1 MMTET
6 KNEIENAGTKPKAS
20 VKETAGKVENS
31 DEEYVKDSSTA
42 KISRLNP
49 SSVPKYKRILVPDD
63 NSELSD
69 KALSHAIYL
78 SNATGAEIVI
88 LNIVEDIGKIQQT
101 TISGTPAQEETE
113 ETRGQV
119 VAESTIADQ
128 KNDIQITIEGPAK
141 QMMEER
147 IRLCKEAGAMN
158 QISYKML
165 TGKKPVQEI
174 LDLSYKMSIDLIIMA
189 GSKVTSLIPGPTSTI
204 RKVIEGAKSPVMV
217 IQFSH
222 F

>member
-1 MMTET
+1 
-6 KNEIENAGTKPKAS
+6 
-20 VKETAGKVENS
+20 
-31 DEEYVKDSSTA
+31 
-42 KISRLNP
+42 
-49 SSVPKYKRILVPDD
+49 
-63 NSELSD
+63 LSD

-101 TISGTPAQEETE
+101 TISGTPAEEK
-113 ETRGQV
+113 RGDL
-119 VAESTIADQ
+119 AAADQ

-147 IRLCKEAGAMN
+147 LRLCKEAGAMN

-165 TGKKPVQEI
+165 TGKKPVEEI
-174 LDLSYKMSIDLIIMA
+174 LDLSYEMRVDLIIMA
-189 GSKVTSLIPGPTSTI
+189 SSKVTSLIPGPTSII

>member
-1 MMTET
+1 MTET
-6 KNEIENAGTKPKAS
+6 KNEIENADRKLKAS
-20 VKETAGKVENS
+20 AKATAGQVKNL
-31 DEEYVKDSSTA
+31 DEDLEIEYVKDSPTA
-42 KISRLNP
+42 KIPRLGP
-49 SSVPKYKRILVPDD
+49 SSVPQYKRILVPDD

-78 SNATGAEIVI
+78 SNATGAEVVI

-101 TISGTPAQEETE
+101 TISGTPAEEK
-113 ETRGQV
+113 RRDL
-119 VAESTIADQ
+119 VAPD
-128 KNDIQITIEGPAK
+128 KKDDIQITIEGPAK

-147 IRLCKEAGAMN
+147 LRLCKEAGAMN

-165 TGKKPVQEI
+165 TGKKPVEEI
-174 LDLSYKMSIDLIIMA
+174 LDLSYEMRVDLIIMA
-189 GSKVTSLIPGPTSTI
+189 SSKVTSLIPGPTSIT

>member
-6 KNEIENAGTKPKAS
+6 KNEIENAGTKLKAS
-20 VKETAGKVENS
+20 VKATAGKVKNS
-31 DEEYVKDSSTA
+31 DEDLEIENVKVSSSP
-42 KISRLNP
+42 KIPRLDP
-49 SSVPKYKRILVPDD
+49 SSVPRYIRILVPDD

-88 LNIVEDIGKIQQT
+88 LNMVEDIGKIQQT
-101 TISGTPAQEETE
+101 TISGTPAQKETE

-119 VAESTIADQ
+119 VAADQ
-128 KNDIQITIEGPAK
+128 KDDIQITIEGPAK

-147 IRLCKEAGAMN
+147 LRLCKEAGAMN

-165 TGKKPVQEI
+165 TGKKPVEEI
-174 LDLSYKMSIDLIIMA
+174 LDLSYEMRVDLIIMA
-189 GSKVTSLIPGPTSTI
+189 SSKVTSLIPGPTSIT

>member
-1 MMTET
+1 MMTE
-6 KNEIENAGTKPKAS
+6 KAGRKLKAS
-20 VKETAGKVENS
+20 VKETAGKVKNL
-31 DEEYVKDSSTA
+31 DEDLEIEHVKDSSTA
-42 KISRLNP
+42 KIPRLDP
-49 SSVPKYKRILVPDD
+49 ASVPQYKRILVPDD

-101 TISGTPAQEETE
+101 TISGTPAEEN
-113 ETRGQV
+113 RGDL
-119 VAESTIADQ
+119 AAANQ
-128 KNDIQITIEGPAK
+128 KDDIQFTIEGPAK

-147 IRLCKEAGAMN
+147 LRLCKEAGAMN

-165 TGKKPVQEI
+165 TGKKPVEEI
-174 LDLSYKMSIDLIIMA
+174 LDLSYEMRVDLIIMA
-189 GSKVTSLIPGPTSTI
+189 SSKVTSLIPGPTSII

>member
-1 MMTET
+1 
-6 KNEIENAGTKPKAS
+6 
-20 VKETAGKVENS
+20 
-31 DEEYVKDSSTA
+31 
-42 KISRLNP
+42 
-49 SSVPKYKRILVPDD
+49 LVPDD

-78 SNATGAEIVI
+78 SNATGAEVVI
-88 LNIVEDIGKIQQT
+88 LNMVEDIGKIQQT

-113 ETRGQV
+113 TRGQV
-119 VAESTIADQ
+119 VAADQ

-158 QISYKML
+158 QISYKMV
-165 TGKKPVQEI
+165 TGKKPVEEI

-189 GSKVTSLIPGPTSTI
+189 SSKVTSLIPGPTSTI
-204 RKVIEGAKSPVMV
+204 RKVIEAAKSPVMV

>member
-6 KNEIENAGTKPKAS
+6 KSEIENAGRKLKDS
-20 VKETAGKVENS
+20 VKSTTGKVKNS
-31 DEEYVKDSSTA
+31 DEEYVKDSPTA
-42 KISRLNP
+42 KIPRHNLSP
-49 SSVPKYKRILVPDD
+49 VPHYKRILVPDD
-63 NSELSD
+63 NSELFD

-78 SNATGAEIVI
+78 SNVTGAEIVI
-88 LNIVEDIGKIQQT
+88 LNMVEDIGKIQQT

-113 ETRGQV
+113 SRREVLT
-119 VAESTIADQ
+119 ESTIADQ
-128 KNDIQITIEGPAK
+128 KNDIQLTIEGPAK

-147 IRLCKEAGAMN
+147 IRHCKEAGATN

-165 TGKKPVQEI
+165 TGKKPVEEI

-189 GSKVTSLIPGPTSTI
+189 SSKVTSLIPGPTSTI
-204 RKVIEGAKSPVMV
+204 RKVIEGAKCPVMV

>member
-1 MMTET
+1 MPTTSLKTEASEI
-6 KNEIENAGTKPKAS
+6 KNPDKNP
-20 VKETAGKVENS
+20 ET
-31 DEEYVKDSSTA
+31 EYTQDGFTA
-42 KISRLNP
+42 KIPRLDP
-49 SSVPKYKRILVPDD
+49 SSVPQYKRILIPDD

-78 SNATGAEIVI
+78 SNITGAEIVI

-101 TISGTPAQEETE
+101 TISGTPAEEK
-113 ETRGQV
+113 RGDL
-119 VAESTIADQ
+119 VAADQ

-147 IRLCKEAGAMN
+147 LKLCKEAGAMN

-165 TGKKPVQEI
+165 TGKKPVEEI
-174 LDLSYKMSIDLIIMA
+174 LDLSYEMRVDLIIMA
-189 GSKVTSLIPGPTSTI
+189 SSKVTSLIPGPTSTI